1 MQINGVAETA
11 IYVENVARSAEFY
24 QRLFGLRKLLSDD
37 QFCALEVPGNAVFL
51 LFQKNSRHEAFQTPG
66 GAIPAHGANG
76 EIHFAFKVSRDS
88 LDSCAA
94 ELQSQGIPIESK
106 VDWPRGGSS
115 LYIRDPDNHLV
126 ELITPGCW
134 QNY

>member
-11 IYVENVARSAEFY
+11 IYVENVARSADFY
-24 QRLFGLRKLLSDD
+24 QRLFGLRKLLNDD
-37 QFCALEVPGNAVFL
+37 QFCALEVPGNALFL
-51 LFQKNSRHEAFQTPG
+51 LFQRNSRHEAFQTPG
-66 GAIPAHGANG
+66 GTIPAHGATG
-76 EIHFAFKVSRDS
+76 EIHFAFKISRNALEAS
-88 LDSCAA
+88 AA
-94 ELQSQGIPIESK
+94 ELESQGIQIESR

-115 LYIRDPDNHLV
+115 LYFRDPDHHLV